1 MSRVAQVLAQLDT
14 RESRH
19 VLSIDGH
26 ELAVTNLEK
35 VLWPGSGRDSPLT
48 KRELLRYLV
57 RVSPWLLPHLA
68 GRPLFVTRYPN
79 GVTGKSF
86 YQKHWDS
93 PPEYVRTVTIYS
105 SHNEGDGSYLICE
118 NLATLLW
125 LAQMAGL
132 ELHPWFSRVTA
143 GRTRAAT
150 GRRSPARRP
159 TLDESVL
166 NFPDFVVVDLDPYEY
181 SGKEAKGEEPELHR
195 RAFNRT
201 RDLALRIRELLA
213 ALGLELFV
221 KTSGRTGLHLYIP
234 ILRKLRLRRGARYC
248 RNDRTIC
255 PAEVATRCDAG
266 VGSQAAHRKNL
277 LRLQPKQSRQ
287 ISGFHLLPRR
297 HPLATISM
305 PVTWE
310 QLERIYP
317 TDFTLLTVPELLSR
331 TWRSLGRNPQGQTG
345 SGRLLEQHTA
355 A

>member
-68 GRPLFVTRYPN
+68 GRPLFLTRYPD

-105 SHNEGDGSYLICE
+105 SHNEGDGSYIICE

-143 GRTRAAT
+143 GPDARGHGRTFSGSEAA
-150 GRRSPARRP
+150 
-159 TLDESVL
+159 LDESVL

-201 RDLALRIRELLA
+201 RDLALRIRELLG

-234 ILRKLRLRRGARYC
+234 ILRKLSYDAVRGIAETIGRYAQQKWPRDVTLEWAVKRRTGKIFFDY
-248 RNDRTIC
+248 N
-255 PAEVATRCDAG
+255 
-266 VGSQAAHRKNL
+266 QN
-277 LRLQPKQSRQ
+277 SRGKSLAS
-287 ISGFHLLPRR
+287 IFCPRR

-310 QLERIYP
+310 QLELIYP
-317 TDFTLLTVPELLSR
+317 TDFTLLTVPELL
-331 TWRSLGRNPQGQTG
+331 TKHGDPWAGILKAKQDL
-345 SGRLLEQHTA
+345 GRLLEQHTA